1 MSATTINR
9 SDITR
14 KGYIKAYRKTSRAKE
29 IWDVFSNNR
38 TALLGLFIIVVFVV
52 LALFAN
58 VIADYETVA
67 IKTNPV
73 ERFTKPCAE
82 HIFGTD
88 ELGRDIFAR
97 IIHGARVSLRLGVL
111 SVMVGTALSCIIG
124 AIAGYVGGVVD
135 DLVMRAMDIMA
146 CIPRLVLA
154 IAIVAAFGSSEVNL
168 VLAMGISTV
177 AAMSRVVRSAVM
189 SVRDME
195 YIEAA
200 RALGQSTTKIIVHHI
215 LVNCVAPIIVQAT
228 LAIATN
234 IMSISS
240 LSFLGMGIAAPIPEW
255 GCMVAGARDYMRQHP
270 YLVIAPGM
278 SILLSAMA
286 FNLVGDGLRDALDP
300 KLKR

>member
-14 KGYIKAYRKTSRAKE
+14 KGYMKAYRKTSRAKE
-29 IWDVFSNNR
+29 MWDVFSNNR

-67 IKTNPV
+67 IKTNPI

-168 VLAMGISTV
+168 VVAMGVSTV

-195 YIEAA
+195 Y
-200 RALGQSTTKIIVHHI
+200 
-215 LVNCVAPIIVQAT
+215 
-228 LAIATN
+228 IATN